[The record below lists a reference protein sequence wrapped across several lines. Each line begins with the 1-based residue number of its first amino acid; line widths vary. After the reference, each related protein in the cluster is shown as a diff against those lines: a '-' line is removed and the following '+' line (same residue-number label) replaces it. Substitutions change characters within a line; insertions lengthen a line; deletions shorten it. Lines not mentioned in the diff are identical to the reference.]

1 MAQATFP
8 RGLSAG
14 ALSGRLKSV
23 PCLLVLRCASPGEGS
38 PQKDTIFPAL
48 RRCNESAK
56 SRLTGQVALVTGAS
70 RGIGL
75 AIARRLG
82 QMGARV
88 SLCARN
94 AANLERAA
102 SGLRAAGIEV
112 LALRTDVTRGDEVA
126 SLVSETQRTLGPVD
140 ILVNNAGI
148 GIFGP
153 FQEQTEADWNAIL
166 DTNLKSV
173 FLASRAVAP
182 EMIRRK
188 TGHIINIGSLAGK
201 NTFANGAIYCAS
213 KWGLLGL
220 TGCMA
225 EELRAHGIRVS
236 AICPGSVATEFS
248 PHAGKDPVQDAAAGR
263 RGACGGRAGDAGAGK
278 LYQRSAD
285 APDAK
290 AVTPRVL
297 RGSL

>member
-1 MAQATFP
+1 MN
-8 RGLSAG
+8 G
-14 ALSGRLKSV
+14 
-23 PCLLVLRCASPGEGS
+23 
-38 PQKDTIFPAL
+38 D
-48 RRCNESAK
+48 
-56 SRLTGQVALVTGAS
+56 SRLDGQVALVTGSS

-82 QMGARV
+82 RMGARV

-94 AANLERAA
+94 LAILETAAA
-102 SGLRAAGIEV
+102 GLRALGIEV
-112 LALRTDVTRGDEVA
+112 LAAAVDVRRADQVST
-126 SLVSETQRTLGPVD
+126 LVSETERTLGPVD

-153 FQEQTEADWNAIL
+153 FHEHTDADWNTVL
-166 DTNLKSV
+166 DTNLKSA
-173 FLASRAVAP
+173 FITSRAVAP

-188 TGHIINIGSLAGK
+188 TGHIINVSSLAGK
-201 NTFANGAIYCAS
+201 STFANGAIYCAS

-248 PHAGKDPVQDAAAGR
+248 PHVGKDPSKMLQPEDVAHAVAAVVT
-263 RGACGGRAGDAGAGK
+263 
-278 LYQRSAD
+278 Q
-285 APDAK
+285 APGSFLSE
-290 AVTPRVL
+290 VYL
-297 RGSL
+297 RPTQKP

>member
-1 MAQATFP
+1 MNHED
-8 RGLSAG
+8 
-14 ALSGRLKSV
+14 RL
-23 PCLLVLRCASPGEGS
+23 A
-38 PQKDTIFPAL
+38 
-48 RRCNESAK
+48 
-56 SRLTGQVALVTGAS
+56 GQVAVVTGAS

-102 SGLRAAGIEV
+102 SDLRAAGIDV

-126 SLVSETQRTLGPVD
+126 GLVSETQHTLGPVD

-153 FQEQTEADWNAIL
+153 FQEQTEADWNAVL

-173 FLASRAVAP
+173 FLATRAVAP

-201 NTFANGAIYCAS
+201 NTFSNGAIYCAS

-220 TGCMA
+220 TGCLA

-248 PHAGKDPVQDAAAGR
+248 PHAGKDPSRMLQPEDVAHAVAA
-263 RGACGGRAGDAGAGK
+263 
-278 LYQRSAD
+278 LVTQ
-285 APDAK
+285 APGSFISE
-290 AVTPRVL
+290 VL
-297 RGSL
+297 MRPTQKP